1 MVPTDWQQQKA
12 STIAFTE
19 LSVSSSSGLL
29 TVSRMLW
36 GGRDHRCSILQIR
49 PLRPRE
55 SVRPRTQGR

>member
-36 GGRDHRCSILQIR
+36 GW
-49 PLRPRE
+49 
-55 SVRPRTQGR
+55 QGPQMFHPPDKAIKA